1 MPTDLTTRKE
11 ALSQAADQYRQA
23 IDSQIVELKQD
34 AVDVAKKV
42 AIIGGTCLA
51 VYLLVDY
58 LTDDST
64 PKPKRRKRVGTD
76 VAIVPVQE
84 AAPEKEGNSVFWSAL
99 KGVAVS
105 LALALAKEKITEL
118 IANLTEPN
126 AETNA

>member
-1 MPTDLTTRKE
+1 MPADTSARRE

-23 IDSQIVELKQD
+23 IDGQIDELKRD

-42 AIIGGTCLA
+42 AIIGGACLA

-58 LTDDST
+58 LTDDDQ
-64 PKPKRRKRVGTD
+64 PKRKRRRKLSNTD
-76 VAIVPVQE
+76 VALVPVQE
-84 AAPEKEGNSVFWSAL
+84 APAEKEESMFWSAL

-126 AETNA
+126 AEANP